1 MKSLNREHT
10 NDLKVVVSFV
20 RIFCAARH
28 EEAEMAPLELPEEL
42 SSLFRKEIRL
52 CAGCAALVSHAVEKR
67 RKCPLDPKPACK
79 HCHIHCYSKD
89 YRAKIREIMAFSG
102 KRLILRGRL
111 DLLRHY
117 FF

>member
-1 MKSLNREHT
+1 MNSLGREHT
-10 NDLKVVVSFV
+10 NDLRIVIDFV
-20 RIFCAARH
+20 RTFCAARH
-28 EEAEMAPLELPEEL
+28 KEAETSPLELPEEL
-42 SSLFRKEIRL
+42 ASLFRKEIRL
-52 CAGCAALVSHAVEKR
+52 CPDCAALVSHAIEKR

-79 HCHIHCYSKD
+79 HCHIHCYGKD